1 MSNHDTPST
10 QALIERYY
18 QEERDQKLREQT
30 LADIN
35 LKIEPAD
42 LALLTVLSKRFN
54 KSREEVLKDLTAS
67 ALTDLFS
74 AIDANERKLLARD
87 ADDQAR
93 SIADAVA
100 EDNGVTEVES
110 KPNFWTQL
118 DKTLVRQEK
127 KRLKAMQQAKSSS
140 DVTTSAP
147 DTVTDNKAEAP
158 FEPTQISETS
168 AIEPAPRALDSQ
180 ATAQTNDQATE
191 SIPSMSVF
199 SE

>member
-35 LKIEPAD
+35 LKVESTD

-67 ALTDLFS
+67 ALNDLFS

-93 SIADAVA
+93 SIAEAIA
-100 EDNGVTEVES
+100 EDNGLKEIES
-110 KPNFWTQL
+110 KPNFWAQI

-127 KRLKAMQQAKSSS
+127 KRLKELQQQASQSSQSSS
-140 DVTTSAP
+140 MPQPEVMPEENSSELAQSQ
-147 DTVTDNKAEAP
+147 EAP
-158 FEPTQISETS
+158 LEPAQTNETS
-168 AIEPAPRALDSQ
+168 AIEAAPKAVESQ
-180 ATAQTNDQATE
+180 AEAV
-191 SIPSMSVF
+191 PSMSVF